1 MTDLPPAPEKV
12 RLQPRIVLR
21 RALRVLGALLFAS
34 ACCLG
39 MIFVRRVYAHRWEQL
54 FLVWNLVLAWVPLP
68 FSFAAYHM
76 HASRTRRGLLFLIC
90 ALTWFVFFPNAPYIT
105 TDFIHL
111 RTEVT
116 VLLWI
121 DLISIASYAWV
132 GLCLG
137 FCSLYLMQEVV
148 ASRFGRALSWVFVL
162 VMFAAASFGTFIGR
176 FLRWNSWDLLH
187 RPLAVLDDLSAS
199 TLTPSPE
206 ITRVYLGM
214 MFLFLLLS
222 YCSLFALTRLHETGE
237 R

>member
-1 MTDLPPAPEKV
+1 MTDLPPASETV
-12 RLQPRIVLR
+12 RFRSRIIPR
-21 RALRVLGALLFAS
+21 RALRVLGALVFAS
-34 ACCLG
+34 GCCLG
-39 MIFVRRVYAHRWEQL
+39 MIVIRRVYAHYWDHR
-54 FLVWNLVLAWVPLP
+54 FLIWNLVLAWVPLP

-111 RTEVT
+111 RSEIM
-116 VLLWI
+116 VLMWI
-121 DLISIASYAWV
+121 DIMTIASYAWV

-148 ASRFGRALSWVFVL
+148 ANRLGRVVGWVFVL
-162 VMFAAASFGTFIGR
+162 LMFAAASYGTFLGR
-176 FLRWNSWDLLH
+176 FLRWNSWDVLH
-187 RPLAVLDDLSAS
+187 SPLALLNDLSTRAS
-199 TLTPSPE
+199 LSQDTAQ
-206 ITRVYLGM
+206 VYLGM

-222 YCSLFALTRLHETGE
+222 YCSLFAMIHLHESSE